1 MLRKCFNKINFRT
14 RSGQNLIVKEFKK
27 YFSQATY
34 STRQL
39 DIYPDQI
46 IERFKASSFTEDTWI
61 QLEADVLEK
70 IHFFDTDQFVDLV
83 CLASKA
89 DKGTELFWDQL
100 ARKIFDYELDLP
112 QTISLTTAL
121 RSNSR
126 VPHYIMDPLYRNL
139 ISAKVIWENGTEVYK
154 KFI

>member
-1 MLRKCFNKINFRT
+1 MLRKCLNKINITKRI
-14 RSGQNLIVKEFKK
+14 GQNFILKESRK
-27 YFSQATY
+27 YFSQAA
-34 STRQL
+34 SSIRQL

-46 IERFKASSFTEDTWI
+46 IERFKADSFCEETWI
-61 QLEADVLEK
+61 QIEADVLEK

-100 ARKIFDYELDLP
+100 SRKIFDYELDLP

-126 VPHYIMDPLYRNL
+126 IPHYIMDPLYRNL
-139 ISAKVIWENGTEVYK
+139 FSAKVLWDKETEVYK